1 MVMVGAGEVCI
12 PSLNVAVMFTTPV
25 PETTSELASSVM
37 TTVGFVTSISSA
49 KLVEPA

>member
-12 PSLNVAVMFTTPV
+12 PSLNVAVMLTTAV
-25 PETTSELASSVM
+25 PETTSEELSSVM

-49 KLVEPA
+49 RLSEPA